1 MAPANE
7 AIRAKMLEKAKHLPA
22 GKWEE
27 LEEEEKKMRA
37 VMESDPAMKAYYEI
51 LLVKALSNDVA
62 SAKMSREFEEWRVEK
77 EKKEKEE
84 IALVGALKEKREKEG
99 EKIEREVKKT
109 GVAEAAPM
117 PGMLSSTSL
126 PLRQVQRLTLK

>member
-1 MAPANE
+1 MFSCAAE
-7 AIRAKMLEKAKHLPA
+7 AGYRTIDVFTLICKK
-22 GKWEE
+22 
-27 LEEEEKKMRA
+27 EEKEKGKCET

-51 LLVKALSNDVA
+51 LLVKALSSDVA
-62 SAKMSREFEEWRVEK
+62 SAKMSKEFEEWRVEK
-77 EKKEKEE
+77 EKEE
-84 IALVGALKEKREKEG
+84 

-126 PLRQVQRLTLK
+126 PLRQVERLTLK

>member
-1 MAPANE
+1 MFSCAAE
-7 AIRAKMLEKAKHLPA
+7 AGYRTIDVFTLICKK
-22 GKWEE
+22 
-27 LEEEEKKMRA
+27 EEKEKGKCET

-51 LLVKALSNDVA
+51 LLVKALSSDVA

-84 IALVGALKEKREKEG
+84 IARVGVLKEKREKEE
-99 EKIEREVKKT
+99 EKIERKVKKT

-117 PGMLSSTSL
+117 PGMFSSTSL
-126 PLRQVQRLTLK
+126 PLRQVERLTLK

>member
-1 MAPANE
+1 MFSCAAE
-7 AIRAKMLEKAKHLPA
+7 AGYRTIDVFTLICKK
-22 GKWEE
+22 
-27 LEEEEKKMRA
+27 EEKEKGKCET

-51 LLVKALSNDVA
+51 LLVKALSSDVA

-84 IALVGALKEKREKEG
+84 IARGVLKETREKEE
-99 EKIEREVKKT
+99 EKNQRKVKKT

-126 PLRQVQRLTLK
+126 PLRQVERLTLK